1 MATAMITSNPTAITP
16 HPDLPKAQTDA
27 NAYILGS
34 IGCHNV
40 VITCLP
46 MDCYGTNQTTRA
58 AAQMLNTFSSVKI
71 TLMVGIGAG
80 IPTKVKL
87 GDVVISTEWTQWD
100 SGKTKNGVF
109 EHVGK
114 RYFPPEELSCAMSK
128 LQAEHNLDETKIQQQ
143 LDKLR
148 SENQKLSPKYTS
160 IENCG
165 NSEGHPHQGGENGA
179 SQIYK
184 GSNNARVHYGL
195 IASGNQVVKDASL
208 RDEIDSRL
216 QSKVLCIEMEAAGL
230 MKFPAVIVR
239 GICDYAD
246 ETKNDDWQEYAAT
259 VAAICGKEL
268 LNCVHPSSTS
278 TVHTELISGDPYRF
292 FHQYEGKNPGY
303 FDYSLGPTLTRKDNL
318 TKEEEREIISHLPV
332 DDFSAKQN
340 SLFKRRQRG
349 TGQWF
354 LNSPEYQ
361 TWLKEKGI
369 LFCQGIPGVGK
380 TIMTSIVID
389 DLTERYSNDMSVGIA
404 YVYFGFKDTA
414 QLSLEHLM
422 LSLVKQL
429 ALRQPLLPSCI
440 RDILEW
446 KKGTFPLSQDI
457 RKSLFNVIAFH
468 SRTFIIIDAL
478 DECRND
484 LAAFLEV
491 LFTLRQDQYINI
503 FATLRYI
510 PEIEDR
516 FSGISIQLEI
526 RAIEE
531 DVRNYLESQI
541 LQRGTRVLK
550 NNKAIVQ
557 EEIWRA
563 AQGMFLLAHLYFES
577 IKNKLTMTKINK
589 ALESLASGDGAY
601 DRIYQD
607 IMDRITEQ
615 DLESRNLA
623 YKILSWITYATRPLK
638 KEELQRAVAV
648 ELDETEIEE
657 INRGVSRYEFNFDP
671 RDVPEIEDMIS
682 VCCGLITVDAESG
695 VVRLVHYTTQ
705 EYFERTG
712 SVWFPQA
719 NGNIAAACIILMSLN
734 ISSRAVL
741 SGSYS
746 VNNWLGH
753 ILESTK
759 EESYG
764 SPTKLGQEGPIFLSL
779 GKVKLQPLVLG
790 FFQKHHLRLAY
801 TKHMRYAR
809 KSTIPRVPGSD
820 VLFQEF
826 IWRGMRIYTYLALYL
841 AELLIRWGMIPQ
853 PKPDGDAEQEML
865 FPSQIGPGGFVG
877 FLAKHSIY
885 ILRGEVV
892 EDPEDMVYFFSKG
905 FVGSALEWAVI
916 TGNREILRNIIDM
929 DIEGVRS
936 NACARTDLLA
946 LAVGKGYYDIAELL
960 LEGKDLKAP
969 IYSNGGTILSAA
981 AVKSNNGVL
990 LEVLLDK
997 GSEIETKNN
1006 LGMTPLSLAIENRKI
1021 QNIIVLLERGADFR
1035 GQGEDKDRESNQLL
1049 LEIMTKHGK
1058 DDIVK
1063 SLIERGIF
1071 LKLGNSALGYIAWAI
1086 GKGQRFSRN
1095 AYDLLQSSRRPD
1107 VQNLPRMDLSIL
1119 KTLLKIAGERPREE
1133 FLELLL
1139 ESGVPADEIAEAM
1152 LKEPLDEN

>member
-1 MATAMITSNPTAITP
+1 MLDAR

-46 MDCYGTNQTTRA
+46 MDCYGTNQTARA

-216 QSKVLCIEMEAAGL
+216 Q
-230 MKFPAVIVR
+230 
-239 GICDYAD
+239 
-246 ETKNDDWQEYAAT
+246 N
-259 VAAICGKEL
+259 
-268 LNCVHPSSTS
+268 
-278 TVHTELISGDPYRF
+278 
-292 FHQYEGKNPGY
+292 
-303 FDYSLGPTLTRKDNL
+303 
-318 TKEEEREIISHLPV
+318 
-332 DDFSAKQN
+332 
-340 SLFKRRQRG
+340 
-349 TGQWF
+349 
-354 LNSPEYQ
+354 
-361 TWLKEKGI
+361 
-369 LFCQGIPGVGK
+369 
-380 TIMTSIVID
+380 

-429 ALRQPLLPSCI
+429 ALRQPFLPSCI

-484 LAAFLEV
+484 LTAFLEV

-503 FATLRYI
+503 FATSRYI

-623 YKILSWITYATRPLK
+623 YKILSWITYATRPLE

-719 NGNIAAACIILMSLN
+719 NGNIAAACIISMSLDV
-734 ISSRAVL
+734 SSGAVL
-741 SGSYS
+741 GDSYS
-746 VNNWLGH
+746 FDNWLGH

-759 EESYG
+759 EESCG
-764 SPTKLGQEGPIFLSL
+764 SPTKLGQEDPIFLSL

-801 TKHMRYAR
+801 AEDMQ
-809 KSTIPRVPGSD
+809 RV
-820 VLFQEF
+820 
-826 IWRGMRIYTYLALYL
+826 RTHIYTYLALSL

-853 PKPDGDAEQEML
+853 PKPDGDAEQEKL

-885 ILRGEVV
+885 ILRGEAIKDI
-892 EDPEDMVYFFSKG
+892 EDIKDFFNKE
-905 FVGSALEWAVI
+905 FVDGALEWAVI

-946 LAVGKGYYDIAELL
+946 LAVGRGYYDIAELL

-981 AVKSNNGVL
+981 AVKINNGVL

-1049 LEIMTKHGK
+1049 LEIMTKHEK

-1086 GKGQRFSRN
+1086 GMGQGFSRN
-1095 AYDLLQSSRRPD
+1095 AYDLLQSLRRPD
-1107 VQNLPRMDLSIL
+1107 VQDLPTMDLSIL
-1119 KTLLKIAGERPREE
+1119 KTLLKIAGEHPREE

-1139 ESGVPADEIAEAM
+1139 ECGVPADEIAEAM
-1152 LKEPLDEN
+1152 LKEPLNDEN